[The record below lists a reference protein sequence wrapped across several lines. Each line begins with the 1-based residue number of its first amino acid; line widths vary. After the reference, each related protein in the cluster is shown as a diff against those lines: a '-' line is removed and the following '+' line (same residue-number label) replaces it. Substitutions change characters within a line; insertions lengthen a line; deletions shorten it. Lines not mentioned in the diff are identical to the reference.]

1 MVVIAQAQQQKA
13 KLMLKG
19 RWRPEKMVRAKMP
32 DGSGMLATVPQRRR
46 GSDVDAV
53 EADKE
58 YCAPQALFRLP
69 PVQSSG

>member
-32 DGSGMLATVPQRRR
+32 DGSGMVATVPQRRQ
-46 GSDVDAV
+46 GHGVAEA
-53 EADKE
+53 EADEE
-58 YCAPQALFRLP
+58 YCAAIDN
-69 PVQSSG
+69 S